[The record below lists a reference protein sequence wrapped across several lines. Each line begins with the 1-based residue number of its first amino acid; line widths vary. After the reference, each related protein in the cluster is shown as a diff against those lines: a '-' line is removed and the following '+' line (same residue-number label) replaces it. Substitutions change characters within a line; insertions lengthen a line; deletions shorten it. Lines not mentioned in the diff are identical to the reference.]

1 MTLAAL
7 DRLRGSVRH
16 VALWVAIGLLIAT
29 NIVTSQILHG
39 WWYLLWNVVA
49 AAILLAVGAAVG
61 VTPSAL
67 GITPRRRTV
76 VFAAIGA
83 GVVLLGYLVALA
95 IPPLRAAFHDTR
107 IASIGLHALLW
118 AAVIRV
124 PFGTVLLEEV
134 AFRGVLPGLLG
145 GGDRF
150 RWRPV
155 LGASVLFGLWHI
167 GPAIT
172 MGRTNPLIHDLLGS
186 AATIVAPLGVVVA
199 MTAAGIAMSAWRYAG
214 RGLLASMSVHT
225 ATNSAG
231 MVIGWAL
238 LHRF

>member
-1 MTLAAL
+1 MSLAAL
-7 DRLRGSVRH
+7 EHMRGPVRQA
-16 VALWVAIGLLIAT
+16 ALWVAIALLIAT
-29 NIVTSQILHG
+29 NIVTSQVLHG
-39 WWYLLWNVVA
+39 WWYLLWNVLA
-49 AAILLAVGAAVG
+49 AALLLGVGAAVG
-61 VTPSAL
+61 ITPSAL
-67 GITPRRRTV
+67 GIKPRRRTV

-83 GVVLLGYLVALA
+83 AIVLTGYLIALA

-107 IASIGLHALLW
+107 IASIGLQTLLW

-172 MGRTNPLIHDLLGS
+172 MARTNAMIHDLLGS
-186 AATIVAPLGVVVA
+186 AATIVAPIGVVAA
-199 MTAAGIAMSAWRYAG
+199 MTGAGIAMCAWRYAG

-231 MVIGWAL
+231 MLIGWAL
-238 LHRF
+238 IHRF